1 MKLSKETIALIKN
14 FSQINSNLV
23 IKPGNRLA
31 TMTTAKNIIAEATVA
46 ESFPNTFGIYDLHE
60 FLGTLSLFN
69 EPDLSFTD
77 QVVTITETAASA
89 TKNSLK
95 YYSANINL
103 LTDVPQ
109 LKAFP
114 TPDIEFDISAQTLQ
128 HILRVASV
136 LKVSDFSVI
145 GDGSTIT
152 LQVGDKTRSTAN
164 TYSSELGTTDKVFR
178 INYKVEN
185 LRMISDS
192 YKVSIANKKNSRF
205 TAANQNLVYYVA
217 IELDSTFG
225 F

>member
-31 TMTTAKNIIAEATVA
+31 TMTTAKNIIAEATVS
-46 ESFPNTFGIYDLHE
+46 ETFDTEFGIYDLHE
-60 FLGTLSLFN
+60 FLGTLSLFTDP
-69 EPDLSFTD
+69 ELTFTN
-77 QVVTITETAASA
+77 QVVTIKETGS
-89 TKNSLK
+89 KNSLK
-95 YYSANINL
+95 YYSANMSL

-114 TPDIEFDISAQTLQ
+114 TPDIEFELSAQTLQ
-128 HILRVASV
+128 HTLRVASV
-136 LKVSDFSVI
+136 LKVSDLSVI
-145 GDGSTIT
+145 GDGKTIT
-152 LQVGDKTRSTAN
+152 LQVGDKTRAAAN

-178 INYKVEN
+178 INYKVDN

-192 YKVSIANKKNSRF
+192 YKVSIGNKKNSRF
-205 TAANQNLVYYVA
+205 VSTSQNLVYYVA
-217 IELDSTFG
+217 IELDSTFS